1 MNKQCLFTLCCYSL
15 SKKCLPLKISLA
27 VSFWRH
33 HLNSTSISFI
43 SFSNSK
49 VTALLGDNSIA
60 NNARVNVEPCSDCCR
75 MQSTGWHLSW
85 CFSKYKSEHL
95 RNCPSRGI
103 CPQRTSCSSNSWCQG
118 ISMTNKKS
126 QFLVWGP
133 SSLLNLPSPE
143 RYLCRTSYMAT
154 GKAGQSSEDPSPA
167 PCGTGWE
174 DSFVT
179 WQWYLPLLPIP

>member
-1 MNKQCLFTLCCYSL
+1 MRN
-15 SKKCLPLKISLA
+15 LA
-27 VSFWRH
+27 Q
-33 HLNSTSISFI
+33 I
-43 SFSNSK
+43 
-49 VTALLGDNSIA
+49 
-60 NNARVNVEPCSDCCR
+60 CCR

-133 SSLLNLPSPE
+133 LSLLNLPSPE

-179 WQWYLPLLPIP
+179 WQWYLPLLPMPKDTPWRERAILLLAALQLEQQKPQEVLLPSCWQTWATKGS